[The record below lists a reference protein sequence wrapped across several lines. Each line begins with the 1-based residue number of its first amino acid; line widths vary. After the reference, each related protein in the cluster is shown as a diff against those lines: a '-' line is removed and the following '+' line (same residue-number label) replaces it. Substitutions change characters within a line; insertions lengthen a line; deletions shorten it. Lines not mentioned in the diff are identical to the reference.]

1 MIQKNRNKSTD
12 KIVLRFKKTMNQK
25 ALILYIC
32 FSSTTKMNFIKKT
45 NILHISLLF
54 LVFSSCAQDKKKV
67 ELSDSELPKST
78 MPKMRPLGKSQN
90 KLTADYI
97 EAKKQEIDSFYKK
110 NWPNNSANGG
120 FLVAKDGQIIYEKYE
135 GFSNFRAKTL
145 ITKSTPIHVA
155 SVGKVITATAIL
167 KLINAKKIELDQ
179 KVNTILKDFPYPEV
193 TIKTL
198 LNHRSGMRN
207 YAYFTDRDKTVW
219 NRRDIL
225 TNQDILNIMATKN
238 IGLEFKTDTR
248 FSYCNTNYA
257 MLALVIEKITKLPY
271 ETAMKQIIFEPLG
284 MKNTYVFNYKRDKDT
299 AVTSYKANKVEIGTD
314 YLDAVY
320 GDKNIYSTPRDL
332 LKFDRARNSPN
343 FLTPELNAMVYT
355 PYSNERKGTKN
366 YGLGIRMVN
375 WETGQNFYFHNGWW
389 HGNTSSYI
397 TLPKEGVTIIAL
409 SNKFTRKTYDIRKL
423 APLFGDY
430 PFKLKDE

>member
-1 MIQKNRNKSTD
+1 
-12 KIVLRFKKTMNQK
+12 
-25 ALILYIC
+25 
-32 FSSTTKMNFIKKT
+32 MNFIKKT

-54 LVFSSCAQDKKKV
+54 LVLSSCNKEKKKV
-67 ELSDSELPKST
+67 ELSDGELPKST
-78 MPKMRPLGKSQN
+78 MPKMKPLQKAET
-90 KLTADYI
+90 KLTAEYSNTKKHEI
-97 EAKKQEIDSFYKK
+97 EAFYNK
-110 NWPNNSANGG
+110 NWPNNSANGSI
-120 FLVAKDGQIIYEKYE
+120 LVAQNGQIIFERYE
-135 GFSNFRAKTL
+135 GYANFREKTL
-145 ITKSTPIHVA
+145 ITKSTPLHLA
-155 SVGKVITATAIL
+155 SVSKVITATAIL
-167 KLINAKKIELDQ
+167 KLINAKKIDLDQ
-179 KVNTILKDFPYPEV
+179 KVNTILKEFPYPDV

-198 LNHRSGMRN
+198 LNHRSGIRN

-219 NRRDIL
+219 DRHNIL
-225 TNQDILNIMATKN
+225 TNQDILTIMAIKN

-257 MLALVIEKITKLPY
+257 MLALIIEKITKQSF
-271 ETAMKQIIFEPLG
+271 EDAMKNIIFEPLG
-284 MKNTYVFNYKRDKDT
+284 MKNTYVFNYNRDKDT
-299 AVTSYKANKVEIGTD
+299 AVTSYKGNKVEIGTD

-332 LKFDRARNSPN
+332 LKFDRARNAAN
-343 FLTPELNAMVYT
+343 FLTPELNAMVYK

-409 SNKFTRKTYDIRKL
+409 SNKFTRKTYDVRKL
-423 APLFGDY
+423 SVLFGDY
-430 PFKLKDE
+430 PFKIGDE

>member
-1 MIQKNRNKSTD
+1 
-12 KIVLRFKKTMNQK
+12 
-25 ALILYIC
+25 
-32 FSSTTKMNFIKKT
+32 MNFIKKT

-54 LVFSSCAQDKKKV
+54 LVLSSCNKEKKKV
-67 ELSDSELPKST
+67 ELSDGELPKST
-78 MPKMRPLGKSQN
+78 MPKMKPLQKAET
-90 KLTADYI
+90 KLTAQYSNTKKHEI
-97 EAKKQEIDSFYKK
+97 EAFYNK
-110 NWPNNSANGG
+110 NWPNNSANGSI
-120 FLVAKDGQIIYEKYE
+120 LVAQNGQIIFERYE
-135 GFSNFRAKTL
+135 GYANFREKTL
-145 ITKSTPIHVA
+145 ITKSTPLHLA
-155 SVGKVITATAIL
+155 SVSKVITATAIL
-167 KLINAKKIELDQ
+167 KLINAKKIDLDQ
-179 KVNTILKDFPYPEV
+179 KVNTILKEFPYPDV

-198 LNHRSGMRN
+198 LNHRSGIRN

-219 NRRDIL
+219 DRHNIL
-225 TNQDILNIMATKN
+225 TNQDILTIMETKN

-257 MLALVIEKITKLPY
+257 MLALIIEKITKQSF
-271 ETAMKQIIFEPLG
+271 EDAMKNIIFEPLG
-284 MKNTYVFNYKRDKDT
+284 MKNTYVFNYNRDKDT
-299 AVTSYKANKVEIGTD
+299 AVTSYKGNKIEIGTD

-332 LKFDRARNSPN
+332 LKFDRARNAAN
-343 FLTPELNAMVYT
+343 FLTPELNAMVYK

-409 SNKFTRKTYDIRKL
+409 SNKFTRKTYDVRKL
-423 APLFGDY
+423 SVLFGDY
-430 PFKLKDE
+430 PFKIGDE

>member
-1 MIQKNRNKSTD
+1 
-12 KIVLRFKKTMNQK
+12 
-25 ALILYIC
+25 
-32 FSSTTKMNFIKKT
+32 MNFIKKT

-54 LVFSSCAQDKKKV
+54 LVLSSCNKEKKQV
-67 ELSDSELPKST
+67 ELSDGELPKST
-78 MPKMRPLGKSQN
+78 MPKMKPLQKAET
-90 KLTADYI
+90 KLTAEYI
-97 EAKKQEIDSFYKK
+97 NSKKQEIESFYNK
-110 NWPNNSANGG
+110 NWPNNSANGSI
-120 FLVAKDGQIIYEKYE
+120 LVAQNGQILFEKYD
-135 GFSNFRAKTL
+135 GYANFRDKTL
-145 ITKSTPIHVA
+145 ITKSTPLHLA
-155 SVGKVITATAIL
+155 SVSKVITATAIL

-179 KVNTILKDFPYPEV
+179 KVNTILKEFPYPDI

-219 NRRDIL
+219 DRHNIL
-225 TNQDILNIMATKN
+225 TNQDILTIMATKN
-238 IGLEFKTDTR
+238 IGLEFKTDSH

-257 MLALVIEKITKLPY
+257 MLALIIEKITNQSY
-271 ETAMKQIIFEPLG
+271 EDAMKQIIFEPLG

-299 AVTSYKANKVEIGTD
+299 AVTSYKGNKVEIGTD

-332 LKFDRARNSPN
+332 LKFDRARNAAN
-343 FLTPELNAMVYT
+343 FLTPELNAMVYK

-409 SNKFTRKTYDIRKL
+409 SNKFTRKTYDVRKL
-423 APLFGDY
+423 SVLFGDY
-430 PFKLKDE
+430 PFKLGDE

>member
-1 MIQKNRNKSTD
+1 
-12 KIVLRFKKTMNQK
+12 
-25 ALILYIC
+25 
-32 FSSTTKMNFIKKT
+32 MNFIKKT

-54 LVFSSCAQDKKKV
+54 LVLSSCNKEKKQV
-67 ELSDSELPKST
+67 ELSDGELPKST
-78 MPKMRPLGKSQN
+78 MPKMKPLQKAET
-90 KLTADYI
+90 KLTAEYI
-97 EAKKQEIDSFYKK
+97 NSKKQEIESFYNK
-110 NWPNNSANGG
+110 NWPNNSANGSI
-120 FLVAKDGQIIYEKYE
+120 LVAQNGQILFEKYD
-135 GFSNFRAKTL
+135 GYANFRDKTL
-145 ITKSTPIHVA
+145 ITKSTPLHLA
-155 SVGKVITATAIL
+155 SVSKVITATAIL

-179 KVNTILKDFPYPEV
+179 KVNTILKEFPYPDV

-219 NRRDIL
+219 DRHNIL
-225 TNQDILNIMATKN
+225 TNQDILTIMATKN

-257 MLALVIEKITKLPY
+257 MLALIIEKITNQSY
-271 ETAMKQIIFEPLG
+271 EDAMKQIIFEPLG

-299 AVTSYKANKVEIGTD
+299 AVTSYKGNKVEIGTD

-332 LKFDRARNSPN
+332 LKFDRARNAAN
-343 FLTPELNAMVYT
+343 FLTPELNAMVYK

-375 WETGQNFYFHNGWW
+375 WDTGQNFYFHNGWW

-409 SNKFTRKTYDIRKL
+409 SNKFTRKTYDVRKL
-423 APLFGDY
+423 SVLFGDY
-430 PFKLKDE
+430 PFKLGDE

>member
-1 MIQKNRNKSTD
+1 
-12 KIVLRFKKTMNQK
+12 
-25 ALILYIC
+25 
-32 FSSTTKMNFIKKT
+32 MNFIKKT

-54 LVFSSCAQDKKKV
+54 LVLSSCNKEKKKV
-67 ELSDSELPKST
+67 ELSDGELPKST
-78 MPKMRPLGKSQN
+78 MPKMKPLQKAET
-90 KLTADYI
+90 KLTAEYSNTKKHEI
-97 EAKKQEIDSFYKK
+97 EAFYNK
-110 NWPNNSANGG
+110 NWPNNSANGSI
-120 FLVAKDGQIIYEKYE
+120 LVAQNGQIIFERYE
-135 GFSNFRAKTL
+135 GYANFREKTL
-145 ITKSTPIHVA
+145 ITKSTPLHLA
-155 SVGKVITATAIL
+155 SVSKVITATAIL
-167 KLINAKKIELDQ
+167 KLINAKKIDLDQ
-179 KVNTILKDFPYPEV
+179 KVNTILREFPYPDV

-198 LNHRSGMRN
+198 LNHRSGIRN

-219 NRRDIL
+219 DRHNIL
-225 TNQDILNIMATKN
+225 TNQDILTIMATKN

-257 MLALVIEKITKLPY
+257 MLALIIEKITKQSF
-271 ETAMKQIIFEPLG
+271 EDAMKNIIFEPLG
-284 MKNTYVFNYKRDKDT
+284 MKNTYVFNYNRDKDT
-299 AVTSYKANKVEIGTD
+299 AVTSYKGNKIEIGTD

-332 LKFDRARNSPN
+332 LKFDRARNAAN
-343 FLTPELNAMVYT
+343 FLTPELNAMVYK

-409 SNKFTRKTYDIRKL
+409 SNKFTRKTYDVRKL
-423 APLFGDY
+423 SVLFGDY
-430 PFKLKDE
+430 PFKIGDE

>member
-1 MIQKNRNKSTD
+1 MLRLK
-12 KIVLRFKKTMNQK
+12 KIANQK
-25 ALILYIC
+25 ILILYIC
-32 FSSTTKMNFIKKT
+32 LSSTTKMNFIKKT
-45 NILHISLLF
+45 NILHIFLLF
-54 LVFSSCAQDKKKV
+54 LVISSCAKEKKKV

-78 MPKMRPLGKSQN
+78 LPKMKPLVKQET
-90 KLTADYI
+90 KLTAAYVNS
-97 EAKKQEIDSFYKK
+97 KKQEIDSFYNK
-110 NWPNNSANGG
+110 NWPNGSANGS
-120 FLVAKDGQIIYEKYE
+120 FLVAQNGQIIYEKYE
-135 GFSNFRAKTL
+135 GYANFRDKTA
-145 ITKSTPIHVA
+145 ITKSTPLHLA
-155 SVGKVITATAIL
+155 SVSKVITATAIL
-167 KLINAKKIELDQ
+167 KLVNAKRIELDQ
-179 KVNTILKDFPYPEV
+179 KVNTILKEFPYPDV
-193 TIKTL
+193 TIQTL

-219 NRRDIL
+219 DRHDIL
-225 TNQDILNIMATKN
+225 TNQDILTIMATKN

-257 MLALVIEKITKLPY
+257 MLALIIEKITKLSY
-271 ETAMKQIIFEPLG
+271 EEAMKKIIFDPLG
-284 MKNTYVFNYKRDKDT
+284 MKNTYVFNYKRDKDS
-299 AVTSYKANKVEIGTD
+299 AVTSYKANKVEIGKD

-332 LKFDRARNSPN
+332 LKFDRARNN
-343 FLTPELNAMVYT
+343 TGFLTPELNALVYK

-409 SNKFTRKTYDIRKL
+409 SNKFTRKTYDVRKL
-423 APLFGDY
+423 AILFGDY